1 MTAIGN
7 EIVEQEQYIRLVEG
21 EIHIGKSDSPVTT
34 IYTNDALEFRY
45 NGQMVA
51 RFTNDLLEVR
61 NISVDNQVAYFDQW
75 AIRKGAYVAG
85 VGYNLNDVWI
95 GG

>member
-1 MTAIGN
+1 MHKT
-7 EIVEQEQYIRLVEG
+7 RLVEG
-21 EIHIGKSDSPVTT
+21 EIHIGKSDSLVTT

-75 AIRKGAYVAG
+75 AIRKGAYVDG